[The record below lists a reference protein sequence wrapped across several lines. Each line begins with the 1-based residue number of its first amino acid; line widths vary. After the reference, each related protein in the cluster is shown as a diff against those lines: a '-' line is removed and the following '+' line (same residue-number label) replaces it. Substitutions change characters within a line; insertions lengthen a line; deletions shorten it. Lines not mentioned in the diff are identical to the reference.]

1 MLTCFQGYLCFYK
14 FFEKLT
20 EITFLFAFLSN
31 KISFLSYSIFNLLF
45 PDHSQGPASAIACIL
60 YHKPF
65 CLVKHFF
72 ELFQSFFNFFSS
84 SFRLTFPSHFLLA
97 LSTTACTL
105 YHKPFTYVKHFFKVF
120 STFLKI
126 FYFLSFF
133 DLFFPFDHR
142 LSTTACPFYHFF
154 NPMSTVFSCFFKK
167 ILKNLKIL

>member
-45 PDHSQGPASAIACIL
+45 PDHSQGSASAIACIL

-72 ELFQSFFNFFSS
+72 ELFQSFLTFFQVLFVWPFRLTFCLLSRRQLAHYITNLLLMSS
-84 SFRLTFPSHFLLA
+84 IFLRFFQLFWKFFIFFRFSTFSFRLTTASRRQLVH
-97 LSTTACTL
+97 STTFLTL
-105 YHKPFTYVKHFFKVF
+105 CQLFFHA
-120 STFLKI
+120 FLKK
-126 FYFLSFF
+126 FY
-133 DLFFPFDHR
+133 
-142 LSTTACPFYHFF
+142 
-154 NPMSTVFSCFFKK
+154 K
-167 ILKNLKIL
+167 I